1 MSIFR
6 EIPPTAGFPLYLKD
20 LLTIFNQKN
29 YQVSL
34 GEDFRNYLDIP
45 YARVTYSGT
54 AAFYFILESLKNLSA
69 KKTVIIPSY
78 ICPLVPLA
86 IKKAGFR
93 VAVCDINKD
102 DFNFNIR
109 QLEELCLKNSDIL
122 AIVAVHLG
130 GIPVDFAA
138 IKQIATQYGI
148 FVIEDCAQALGAI
161 YKGKKVGTLGDFSF
175 FSLCRGKGLTIYEGG
190 VIVTKSEENSK
201 RLDTVLRQR
210 VKNDFLSESLKIFE
224 LFGYW
229 VFYRPQLF
237 WFAFRLPQI
246 YWDWR
251 GERIRAA
258 GDYFDADFPLHKVS
272 KIRKLI
278 GHINFSRLDEE
289 IDKQRQKA
297 FGYIERLKDI
307 QGIKLI
313 TESVAGKA
321 TYPYLTL
328 LFDDPLKRK
337 KAQKI
342 FAGLGLGVS
351 QIYESAI
358 TDYGYLKDIIDDSH
372 CPNARSLAE
381 REVTL
386 STSTFLTKRDLD
398 SVTAIIKKL

>member
-1 MSIFR
+1 
-6 EIPPTAGFPLYLKD
+6 
-20 LLTIFNQKN
+20 
-29 YQVSL
+29 
-34 GEDFRNYLDIP
+34 
-45 YARVTYSGT
+45 
-54 AAFYFILESLKNLSA
+54 
-69 KKTVIIPSY
+69 
-78 ICPLVPLA
+78 
-86 IKKAGFR
+86 
-93 VAVCDINKD
+93 
-102 DFNFNIR
+102 
-109 QLEELCLKNSDIL
+109 
-122 AIVAVHLG
+122 
-130 GIPVDFAA
+130 
-138 IKQIATQYGI
+138 
-148 FVIEDCAQALGAI
+148 
-161 YKGKKVGTLGDFSF
+161 
-175 FSLCRGKGLTIYEGG
+175 
-190 VIVTKSEENSK
+190 VTKSEENSK

>member
-1 MSIFR
+1 M
-6 EIPPTAGFPLYLKD
+6 ACFPLYLKD

-148 FVIEDCAQALGAI
+148 FVIEDCAQELGAI

-386 STSTFLTKRDLD
+386 STKIGRAH
-398 SVTAIIKKL
+398 V